1 MSKNLEKMSKN
12 LEKPGLDQISL
23 TRWVTRDLAKPD

>member
-1 MSKNLEKMSKN
+1 MRKN